1 MIKVEVS
8 VIIHRPL
15 AEVFAI
21 LSNLENNM
29 RWRTG
34 MIAAEKISTS
44 PIGVGTTYR
53 IINSIFGRRIEGE
66 AVVTEYEL
74 NRKYAT
80 VNKSGLLIETKR
92 TFEPVNG
99 GTKVTLAVKAKL
111 GGFFD
116 IAKPVLVMIGKRRL
130 ESDAAKAK
138 ELIEAG
144 IL

>member
-1 MIKVEVS
+1 
-8 VIIHRPL
+8 
-15 AEVFAI
+15 
-21 LSNLENNM
+21 
-29 RWRTG
+29 

-53 IINSIFGRRIEGE
+53 ISNRIFGRQIEGE

-80 VNKSGLLIETKR
+80 VNKSGLPIETKR

-99 GTKVTLAVKAKL
+99 GTKVTFAVKAEL
-111 GGFFD
+111 GGFFN
-116 IAKPVLVMIGKRRL
+116 IAKPVLEMIGKRRL

>member
-1 MIKVEVS
+1 MIKVEAS
-8 VIIHRPL
+8 VLIHRPL

-34 MIAAEKISTS
+34 MIAAEKISAG

-80 VNKSGLLIETKR
+80 VNKSGLPIETKR
-92 TFEPVNG
+92 TFEPINE
-99 GTKVTLAVKAKL
+99 GTKVTFAVKAEL
-111 GGFFD
+111 GGFFT
-116 IAKPVLVMIGKRRL
+116 IAKPVLAMIGKRRL

>member
-34 MIAAEKISTS
+34 MIAAEKISAG

-53 IINSIFGRRIEGE
+53 IINRIFGRRIEGE
-66 AVVTEYEL
+66 AVVNEYEL
-74 NRKYAT
+74 NQKYAT
-80 VNKSGLLIETKR
+80 VNQSGLPIETER
-92 TFEPVNG
+92 TFEAVNG
-99 GTKVTLAVKAKL
+99 GTKVTFAVKAEV
-111 GGFFD
+111 GGLFN
-116 IAKPVLVMIGKRRL
+116 IAKPVLERIGKRRL

-144 IL
+144 ML

>member
-8 VIIHRPL
+8 TIIHRPL

-29 RWRTG
+29 KWRTG
-34 MIAAEKISTS
+34 MIAAEKISAG

-53 IINSIFGRRIEGE
+53 IINSIFGRRIEGQ

-74 NRKYAT
+74 NQKYAT
-80 VNKSGLLIETKR
+80 VNKSGLPIETKR
-92 TFEPVNG
+92 TFEPVHE
-99 GTKVTLAVKAKL
+99 GTKVTFAVKAEL
-111 GGFFD
+111 GGFFNT
-116 IAKPVLVMIGKRRL
+116 AKPVLEMIGKRRL

>member
-1 MIKVEVS
+1 MINVEVS
-8 VIIHRPL
+8 VVIHRPV

-29 RWRTG
+29 RWRSG
-34 MIAAEKISTS
+34 MIAAEKISTG

-53 IINSIFGRRIEGE
+53 MINSLFGRQVEGQ

-80 VNKSGLLIETKR
+80 VNKSGLPIETKR
-92 TFEPVNG
+92 TFESVHG
-99 GTKVTLAVKAKL
+99 GTRVTFAVKAEL
-111 GGFFD
+111 GGFFNLTSPLF
-116 IAKPVLVMIGKRRL
+116 ATIGKRRL
-130 ESDAAKAK
+130 ARDAAKAK

-144 IL
+144 VL

>member
-8 VIIHRPL
+8 VLINRPL

-34 MIAAEKISTS
+34 MIAAEKTSTG

-53 IINSIFGRRIEGE
+53 MINSFFGRRIEGK

-80 VNKSGLLIETKR
+80 VNKSGLPIETKR
-92 TFEPVNG
+92 TFEPING
-99 GTKVTLAVKAKL
+99 NTRVTFTVRAEL

-116 IAKPVLVMIGKRRL
+116 FATPVFEIIGKRRL
-130 ESDAAKAK
+130 KSDAAKAK

>member
-1 MIKVEVS
+1 MIHVEVN

-34 MIAAEKISTS
+34 MIAAEKISTG
-44 PIGVGTTYR
+44 PISVGTTYR
-53 IINSIFGRRIEGE
+53 LINSLFGRRIEGE
-66 AVVTEYEL
+66 TVVTEYEL
-74 NRKYAT
+74 NQKYAT
-80 VNKSGLLIETKR
+80 VNKSGLPIETKR

-99 GTKVTLAVKAKL
+99 GTKVTFAVKAEL
-111 GGFFD
+111 GGFFNL
-116 IAKPVLVMIGKRRL
+116 AKPVLEMIGKRRL
-130 ESDAAKAK
+130 ASDAAKAK

>member
-1 MIKVEVS
+1 MINVEVS
-8 VIIHRPL
+8 VVINRPL

-29 RWRTG
+29 RWRSG
-34 MIAAEKISTS
+34 MIAAEKTSTG
-44 PIGVGTTYR
+44 PIDVGTTYR
-53 IINSIFGRRIEGE
+53 MINSLFGRRVEGQ

-80 VNKSGLLIETKR
+80 VNKSGLPIETKR

-99 GTKVTLAVKAKL
+99 GTRVTFAVKAEL
-111 GGFFD
+111 GGFFNLT
-116 IAKPVLVMIGKRRL
+116 KPLFATIGKRRL
-130 ESDAAKAK
+130 ARDAAKAK

-144 IL
+144 VL

>member
-15 AEVFAI
+15 TEVFAI

-34 MIAAEKISTS
+34 MIAAQKISTG

-53 IINSIFGRRIEGE
+53 MINSIFGRRIDGE
-66 AVVTEYEL
+66 AVVSEYEL
-74 NRKYAT
+74 NQKYAT
-80 VNKSGLLIETKR
+80 VNKSGLPIETKR

-99 GTKVTLAVKAKL
+99 GTKVTFAVKTEL
-111 GGFFD
+111 RGFFNF
-116 IAKPVLVMIGKRRL
+116 AKPVLERIGKRRL

-138 ELIEAG
+138 ALIEAG

>member
-15 AEVFAI
+15 TEVFAI
-21 LSNLENNM
+21 LSNVENNM

-34 MIAAEKISTS
+34 MIAAEKISPG

-53 IINSIFGRRIEGE
+53 MINSIFGRRIEGE
-66 AVVTEYEL
+66 AVVSEYEL
-74 NRKYAT
+74 NPKYAT
-80 VNKSGLLIETKR
+80 VNKSGLPIETKR

-99 GTKVTLAVKAKL
+99 GTKVTFAVKTEL
-111 GGFFD
+111 GGLFN
-116 IAKPVLVMIGKRRL
+116 ITKPVLERVGKRRL
-130 ESDAAKAK
+130 EIDAAKAK
-138 ELIEAG
+138 ALIEAG

>member
-15 AEVFAI
+15 TEVFAI
-21 LSNLENNM
+21 LSNVENNM

-34 MIAAEKISTS
+34 MIAVEKISTG

-53 IINSIFGRRIEGE
+53 MINSIFGRRIDGE
-66 AVVTEYEL
+66 AVVSEYEL
-74 NRKYAT
+74 NQKYAT
-80 VNKSGLLIETKR
+80 VNKSGLPIETKR

-99 GTKVTLAVKAKL
+99 GTKVTFAVKTEL
-111 GGFFD
+111 RGFFNF
-116 IAKPVLVMIGKRRL
+116 AKPVLERIGKRRL

-138 ELIEAG
+138 ALIEAG

>member
-1 MIKVEVS
+1 MINVEVS
-8 VIIHRPL
+8 VVIHRPL

-34 MIAAEKISTS
+34 MIAAEKISTG

-53 IINSIFGRRIEGE
+53 LINSSFGRRIEGE

-74 NRKYAT
+74 NLKYAT
-80 VNKSGLLIETKR
+80 VNKSGLPIETKR
-92 TFEPVNG
+92 IFEPVNG
-99 GTKVTLAVKAKL
+99 GTKVTFAVKAEL
-111 GGFFD
+111 GGFFN
-116 IAKPVLVMIGKRRL
+116 IAKPVLEIVGKRRL
-130 ESDAAKAK
+130 ERDAAKAK

>member
-1 MIKVEVS
+1 MINVEVS

-15 AEVFAI
+15 TEVFAI
-21 LSNLENNM
+21 LSNVENNM

-34 MIAAEKISTS
+34 MIAAQKISTG

-53 IINSIFGRRIEGE
+53 MINSIFGRRIDGE
-66 AVVTEYEL
+66 AVVSEYEL
-74 NRKYAT
+74 NQKYAT
-80 VNKSGLLIETKR
+80 VNKSGLPIETKR

-99 GTKVTLAVKAKL
+99 GTKVTFAVKTEL
-111 GGFFD
+111 RGFFNF
-116 IAKPVLVMIGKRRL
+116 AKPVLERIGKRRL

-138 ELIEAG
+138 ALIEAG